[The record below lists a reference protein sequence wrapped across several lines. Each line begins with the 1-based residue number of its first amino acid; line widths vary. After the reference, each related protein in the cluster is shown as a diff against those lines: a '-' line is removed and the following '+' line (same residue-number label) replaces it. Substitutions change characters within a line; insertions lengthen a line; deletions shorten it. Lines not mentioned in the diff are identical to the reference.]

1 MLFDTNGYFNEIPTP
16 SIGNFGKNLNS
27 NFQKIDAKHKVTI
40 IQPPKQEPVNQQEP
54 VKQQQINT
62 EIFATPQAAG
72 EQASKKI
79 YLSERFLKEN
89 FDIFTFRVYAHI
101 AHATQTN
108 GHGLIE
114 TVQTTAKKTGMSE
127 VKVRECLDLLDVCKI
142 ISIDKKRDNSTIF
155 GVIYFICITH
165 ESKWFLFHKFRDA
178 HEFALAKKTKEKR

>member
-1 MLFDTNGYFNEIPTP
+1 MLFNTNEYFNEIPTP

-27 NFQKIDAKHKVTI
+27 NFQKIDTKIDAKHKVTI
-40 IQPPKQEPVNQQEP
+40 INPPKQEPPKQE
-54 VKQQQINT
+54 INT